1 MIPPDVPS
9 PALPPAGVPPANR
22 EAAAQLGQ
30 TMRRLHR
37 HISSRVMGG
46 MQDELQELD
55 LSFSQM
61 TALHHLR
68 AHSPA
73 TVTLLSESTRL
84 SLPAASHLLERLV
97 QRGLVT
103 RQENPENRREK
114 LVALTG
120 AGRDVLEQMDS
131 AFVDAYVTTFARLKP
146 ETIHAAEHHL
156 RALLVELEPSA
167 DACTTDARPTDASP
181 AAPPP
186 APQETP

>member
-1 MIPPDVPS
+1 MNPPDLSSPPEVPQ
-9 PALPPAGVPPANR
+9 ANR
-22 EAAAQLGQ
+22 EAASRLGQ
-30 TMRRLHR
+30 TMRRVHR

-55 LSFSQM
+55 LSFSQI

-73 TVTLLSESTRL
+73 TVTLLSEHTRL

-97 QRGLVT
+97 QRGLAT

-114 LVALTG
+114 LVSLTD
-120 AGRDVLEQMDS
+120 AGRVVLEQMDS
-131 AFVDAYVTTFARLKP
+131 AFADAYVSTFARLRP

-156 RALLVELEPSA
+156 HALLHELEPSA
-167 DACTTDARPTDASP
+167 PAC
-181 AAPPP
+181 P
-186 APQETP
+186 APQESP

>member
-1 MIPPDVPS
+1 MIPPDVPLS
-9 PALPPAGVPPANR
+9 PEVPPANR
-22 EAAAQLGQ
+22 EAATRLGQ
-30 TMRRLHR
+30 TMRRLHK

-55 LSFSQM
+55 LSFSQI

-114 LVALTG
+114 LVALTDS
-120 AGRDVLEQMDS
+120 GRGVLEQMDS
-131 AFVDAYVTTFARLKP
+131 AFVGAYVSTFAPLLP

-156 RALLVELEPSA
+156 RALLVELEPIAA
-167 DACTTDARPTDASP
+167 DCHSTQE
-181 AAPPP
+181 P

>member
-1 MIPPDVPS
+1 MIPPDLPS
-9 PALPPAGVPPANR
+9 PSEVPPANR
-22 EAAAQLGQ
+22 EAATRLGH
-30 TMRRLHR
+30 TMRRLHK
-37 HISSRVMGG
+37 HISSLVMGG

-68 AHSPA
+68 AYSPA
-73 TVTLLSESTRL
+73 TVTVLSERTRL

-120 AGRDVLEQMDS
+120 AGRAVLEQMDS
-131 AFVDAYVTTFARLKP
+131 AFVGAYISTFAQLNP
-146 ETIHAAEHHL
+146 QTIEAAEGHL
-156 RALLVELEPSA
+156 RALLNELEPA
-167 DACTTDARPTDASP
+167 AACA
-181 AAPPP
+181 
-186 APQETP
+186 APQETV

>member
-1 MIPPDVPS
+1 MPPEFP
-9 PALPPAGVPPANR
+9 PPAEVPQVNR
-22 EAAAQLGQ
+22 EAATRLGH
-30 TMRRLHR
+30 TMRRLHK

-68 AHSPA
+68 ADSPA
-73 TVTLLSESTRL
+73 TVTLLSERTRL

-114 LVALTG
+114 LVALTD
-120 AGRDVLEQMDS
+120 AGRAVLEQMDS
-131 AFVDAYVTTFARLKP
+131 AFVGAYISTFARLNP
-146 ETIHAAEHHL
+146 QTIHAAENHL
-156 RALLVELEPSA
+156 RALLHELEPA
-167 DACTTDARPTDASP
+167 DPACP
-181 AAPPP
+181 APPEP
-186 APQETP
+186 ASQETV